1 LGGSDVT
8 AGKKGRENVQSRMY
22 VPSQAFLTRGA
33 GKHREKLASFEI
45 ALRNAGIASL
55 NLVRVSSIFPPHC
68 KLISKE
74 KGLAQLSPGQLVHVV
89 LSEAAA
95 NEPHRLMAA
104 AIGVA
109 IPRDPSK
116 YGYLSEHHSFGEND
130 TKAGEYA
137 EDLAAHMLA
146 TILGITTFDADKS
159 YNEEKDIWRLSGQI
173 VKTRNVV
180 QSAISDKNGMW
191 TTVVAAVVLLP

>member
-1 LGGSDVT
+1 VS
-8 AGKKGRENVQSRMY
+8 AASRSRGERHLMTY
-22 VPSQAFLTRGA
+22 VPTRAFLTRGA
-33 GKHREKLASFEI
+33 GKHSQKLASFEV

-68 KLISKE
+68 KLIPKE
-74 KGLAQLSPGQLVHVV
+74 KGLEQLQPGQIAHVV
-89 LSEAAA
+89 MSENAA

-109 IPRDPSK
+109 IPRDRSN
-116 YGYLSEHHSFGEND
+116 YGYLSEHHSFGESD
-130 TKAGEYA
+130 EVAGEYA

-146 TILGITTFDADKS
+146 TILGISKFDPDKS
-159 YNEEKDIWRLSGQI
+159 YNEEKDVWRLSGEI

-180 QSAISDKNGMW
+180 QSAVSDKKGLW
-191 TTVVAAVVLLP
+191 TTVIAAVILLP

>member
-1 LGGSDVT
+1 LS
-8 AGKKGRENVQSRMY
+8 AASKSRQNTTSLTY
-22 VPSQAFLTRGA
+22 VPSQAFLTRGV
-33 GKHREKLASFEI
+33 GKHSQKLASFEV

-68 KLISKE
+68 RLVSKE
-74 KGLAQLSPGQLVHVV
+74 KGLAQLEPGQITHVV
-89 LSEAAA
+89 ISENAA

-109 IPRDPSK
+109 IPRDRSK
-116 YGYLSEHHSFGEND
+116 YGYLSEHHSFGESD
-130 TKAGEYA
+130 EVAGEYA

-146 TILGITTFDADKS
+146 TILGISKFDPDKS
-159 YNEEKDIWRLSGQI
+159 YNEEKDIWKLSGQI
-173 VKTRNVV
+173 VKTRNAV
-180 QSAISDKNGMW
+180 QSAVSDRKGLW